1 MDLGAGGMVVELEL
15 ALEVAAVCP
24 LRVEVKLDLVTGAV
38 GERSPASR
46 GPKQARV
53 VLRICQLDDDQT
65 ALIPAG
71 IPEAVFYI
79 VSRIGPGKVRARH
92 GSRSCREVG
101 KELGGR
107 SIFGDMALLDVVR
120 DLFRVLRIPEV
131 DDADALIGRGVD
143 H

>member
-1 MDLGAGGMVVELEL
+1 GC
-15 ALEVAAVCP
+15 ALRWAAEVD
-24 LRVEVKLDLVTGAV
+24 RVTGGA
-38 GERSPASR
+38 GERSPGIGGS
-46 GPKQARV
+46 KQARV
-53 VLRICQLDDDQT
+53 GLGIGQPDEAQA
-65 ALIPAG
+65 ALVPAG

-79 VSRIGPGKVRARH
+79 VSRIGPGIVRPRH

-131 DDADALIGRGVD
+131 DEADALVGRGVD